1 MTSTPL
7 QTDYLIVG
15 SGAVGLAF
23 ADTLLHES
31 EATMVIVDR
40 HHGPGGHW
48 NDAYPYVRLHQPSS
62 YYGVNSRPLGTDAK
76 DATGINQ
83 GMLERATGAELVS
96 YYEAVMETLL
106 SSGRVKYFP
115 MSNYTGDWSTKHEF
129 KSLLTGAKT
138 QVNVARRIVDTT
150 YLNTMVPST
159 HPPKY
164 AIAPGLRCVPLNELP
179 KVKQP
184 HSGYVVVGSGKTG
197 IDACLWLLENNVPAD
212 KITWIMPR
220 DAWYFNRANVQPGL
234 EFFMSSYGAF
244 VNQNEAV
251 AAATS
256 VPDLFERLS
265 AKGVLLRLDESVMP
279 SMFHG
284 AIMSKSEVVALRAI
298 KNIVRMGRI
307 QRIEPTQIVLLNGA
321 IPTDPDR
328 LYVDCSASAVERRP
342 MVPVFNGPLITPQFV
357 RTVQPTFSAA
367 FIAHAEITY
376 TDDAIKNKLCG
387 VIPLPD
393 QPIDWLRMLAANIK
407 NQAQWGK
414 DKALR
419 AWVTQS
425 RLDGFSSLAKQVA
438 PDDAEKIAV
447 LQRFMQSAVPAMM
460 NIAKLLPQGV

>member
-1 MTSTPL
+1 
-7 QTDYLIVG
+7 
-15 SGAVGLAF
+15 
-23 ADTLLHES
+23 
-31 EATMVIVDR
+31 
-40 HHGPGGHW
+40 
-48 NDAYPYVRLHQPSS
+48 
-62 YYGVNSRPLGTDAK
+62 
-76 DATGINQ
+76 
-83 GMLERATGAELVS
+83 
-96 YYEAVMETLL
+96 
-106 SSGRVKYFP
+106 
-115 MSNYTGDWSTKHEF
+115 
-129 KSLLTGAKT
+129 
-138 QVNVARRIVDTT
+138 
-150 YLNTMVPST
+150 
-159 HPPKY
+159 
-164 AIAPGLRCVPLNELP
+164 
-179 KVKQP
+179 
-184 HSGYVVVGSGKTG
+184 
-197 IDACLWLLENNVPAD
+197 
-212 KITWIMPR
+212 
-220 DAWYFNRANVQPGL
+220 
-234 EFFMSSYGAF
+234 MSSYGAF

-393 QPIDWLRMLAANIK
+393 QPIDWLRMLVANMK